1 MKENNRKVF
10 VYSITSRGPGFG
22 IHTMFSLLMK
32 EYNELIGCSFIPRQR
47 VKDWCCL
54 NSGFNYYFI
63 LLDNPLP
70 TPIHIMEKDNY
81 FNRPFA
87 IILINEFEVNW
98 KKRSKNKDHILYS
111 SFGSES
117 FINHY
122 AESIINNLNK
132 LNLCK
137 KI

>member
-10 VYSITSRGPGFG
+10 VYSITSMGPSFD
-22 IHTMFSLLMK
+22 IYAMLSLLMK
-32 EYNELIGCSFIPRQR
+32 EYGELNGCSFIPRQR
-47 VKDWCCL
+47 VKDWCNL

-70 TPIHIMEKDNY
+70 TPIHIMGKNSY
-81 FNRPFA
+81 FTRPFA
-87 IILINEFEVNW
+87 IIQINEFEVKW
-98 KKRSKNKDHILYS
+98 KKNSKNKDHILYG

-117 FINHY
+117 FISHY